1 MAYFGVDLD
10 CRVQEINLQFK
21 NIIRSRGGIGIRS
34 LGVIFRSV
42 DQNGNKKL
50 DISEFEQALATFGYA
65 LKKYP
70 L

>member
-10 CRVQEINLQFK
+10 CRIQELNLQFK

-34 LGVIFRSV
+34 LGVIFRRM

-50 DISEFEQALATFGYA
+50 DLGEFEEALAVFG
-65 LKKYP
+65 
-70 L
+70 